1 MINTKASAVSAPT
14 PGWVI
19 SRNTSGR
26 FLASRSTAAVN
37 SSIVG
42 FMRSSSSNNSRRRRL
57 AQGANVSFS
66 NCARPC
72 SLNSF
77 FFQR

>member
-1 MINTKASAVSAPT
+1 MRHQSQYLGSL
-14 PGWVI
+14 
-19 SRNTSGR
+19 SG
-26 FLASRSTAAVN
+26 FPAAVN

-42 FMRSSSSNNSRRRRL
+42 FMQSSNSYRRRL
-57 AQGANVSFS
+57 AQGANESFS
-66 NCARPC
+66 NCTRPC